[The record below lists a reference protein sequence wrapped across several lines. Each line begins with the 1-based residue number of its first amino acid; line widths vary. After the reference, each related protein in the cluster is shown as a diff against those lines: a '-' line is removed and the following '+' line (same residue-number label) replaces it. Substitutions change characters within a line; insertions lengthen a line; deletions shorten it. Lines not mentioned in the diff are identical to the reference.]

1 MLDSSAIHT
10 SPDAS
15 AALPRVQAAAG
26 SAELARY
33 ALVAAFVSIALAIR
47 LSGLG
52 AAPLA
57 EDEINKLRAVERYD
71 RGDLRANAEHPMLM
85 KAAVW
90 ASWRAGRAWQLPPEV
105 SVRLPNAIAGA
116 ALTLVLFLLATALFD
131 PDVGVWA
138 AFFWAFDVN
147 AAAINRIAKEDTF
160 LAFFLLLGAYLYE
173 RGKTAAARID
183 PARRERGLL
192 GSAACFGLM
201 LASKYMPHY
210 FGLHALFNVA
220 ADRTPHDSIP
230 DKRWR
235 FFAVMGAVFVAAN
248 IAMLLP
254 DTWQYVRDY
263 AHGDTLRHTGYHFAG
278 RVYPNTIDATPWG
291 LPPTFYPLFFATKV
305 PLGVLAA
312 AAAGALWAA
321 RHAAH
326 RGATFV
332 RVFLVFPLLG
342 YSLAASKFLRY
353 MLPVLAV
360 LDIVAAVGIVWII
373 RVLTERQP
381 PAWRA
386 VLAAASAACL
396 LLPTMI
402 ELKAIGPYYGLHQNA
417 IGSRVAPRGSIFP
430 DDELYDAGVRE
441 AVEAIAQAAD
451 RGAVICSDA
460 TTVVAEYLAR
470 SGRRDIVSCSLSHDG
485 LPMSPVETW
494 VIVQES
500 HTYFENALV
509 IDALRRR
516 GRPWFEA
523 RAGGVPAAQVFR
535 FR

>member
-1 MLDSSAIHT
+1 MLDSSALRT
-10 SPDAS
+10 APDAP
-15 AALPRVQAAAG
+15 ALPRVDSIAG
-26 SAELARY
+26 SGELARY
-33 ALVAAFVSIALAIR
+33 ALVAVLLSMALAIR
-47 LSGLG
+47 LSGIG

-57 EDEINKLRAVERYD
+57 EDEINKLRAVELYD
-71 RGDLRANAEHPMLM
+71 HGDVRANAEHPMLM

-90 ASWRAGRAWQLPPEV
+90 ASWRAGRGWQLPPEV
-105 SVRLPNAIAGA
+105 TVRLPNAIAGA
-116 ALTLVLFLLATALFD
+116 GLTLVLFLLATTLFD
-131 PDVGVWA
+131 PVVGVWT
-138 AFFWAFDVN
+138 AFFWAFDLN

-160 LAFFLLLGAYLYE
+160 LTFFLLLGAYLYE
-173 RGKTAAARID
+173 RGKTAAPAD
-183 PARRERGLL
+183 PVRRERGLL

-220 ADRTPHDSIP
+220 ADRTPQDTIP
-230 DKRWR
+230 DKQWR

-248 IAMLLP
+248 VAILLP
-254 DTWQYVRDY
+254 DTWQYMRDY
-263 AHGDTLRHTGYHFAG
+263 AHGDTLRHSGYHFAG
-278 RVYPNTIDATPWG
+278 RIYPNAIEVSPWG
-291 LPPTFYPLFFATKV
+291 LPATFYPIFLATKV

-312 AAAGALWAA
+312 AAAGGVWAA

-326 RGATFV
+326 RGATFL

-342 YSLAASKFLRY
+342 YSLVASKFLRY

-360 LDIVAAVGIVWII
+360 LDVMAAVGIVWFI
-373 RVLTERQP
+373 RALTERQP

-386 VLAAASAACL
+386 LLAGACAACL
-396 LLPTMI
+396 ILPTMI
-402 ELKAIGPYYGLHQNA
+402 ELKAIGPYYGLQQNA
-417 IGSRVAPRGSIFP
+417 IGARVAARGSLFP

-441 AVEAIAQAAD
+441 AVDAIARAAG

-470 SGRRDIVSCSLSHDG
+470 GGRRDITSCSLSHDG
-485 LPMSPVETW
+485 LPMNEVETW
-494 VIVQES
+494 VIVQDS

-509 IDALRRR
+509 IDTLRRR
-516 GRPWFEA
+516 SAPWFEA
-523 RAGGVPAAQVFR
+523 RAGGVRAAQVFR